1 VWLGVEI
8 KNRSIKMD
16 RFHLDFVFLISILV
30 CYKKE
35 NGFWKDFTR
44 DPGNVFQLGRT
55 LVFDG
60 FNAIGNNL

>member
-1 VWLGVEI
+1 
-8 KNRSIKMD
+8 MD

-44 DPGNVFQLGRT
+44 DPGNVFQVGRT